1 MKRFLVALLAATVL
15 AGCSAY
21 RLGGPKPAFR
31 SVEVAAI
38 RNSTART
45 GTHAVLHSKIVEAL
59 AGDPRVKVGL
69 GEARLETEVTRYQRD
84 GFTTKTG
91 DAYAFTSYR
100 VSFEVRCTL
109 TTDGGKRVL
118 FKDRTFKSIAT
129 LQVSGDS
136 AAEELSL
143 GPTLFG
149 DIASQIREAAT
160 TAW

>member
-1 MKRFLVALLAATVL
+1 MTRLLPLLAAALL

-21 RLGGPKPAFR
+21 HLGGPKPAFR
-31 SVEVAAI
+31 NIEVAPI
-38 RNSTART
+38 RNATART
-45 GTHAVLHSKIVEAL
+45 GTHAVLHGKILEAL
-59 AGDPRVKVGL
+59 SGDPRVKIGP

-100 VSFEVRCTL
+100 VGFEVRCTL

-118 FKDRTFKSIAT
+118 FKDRVFRSVAT
-129 LQVSGDS
+129 LQISGDP

-149 DIASQIREAAT
+149 DIAAQIREAAT

>member
-1 MKRFLVALLAATVL
+1 MTRLLAIFAAALL

-21 RLGGPKPAFR
+21 QLGGPKPAFR
-31 SVEVAAI
+31 SIEVAPI
-38 RNSTART
+38 RNSTSRT
-45 GTHAVLHSKIVEAL
+45 GTHAVLHGKIIEAL
-59 AGDPRVKVGL
+59 AADPRVRIGA
-69 GEARLETEVTRYQRD
+69 GDARLEAEVTRYQRD

-91 DAYAFTSYR
+91 DAYAYTSYR

-118 FKDRTFKSIAT
+118 FKDRTFKSVAT
-129 LQVSGDS
+129 LQVSGDP

-149 DIASQIREAAT
+149 DIAAQIRQAAT

>member
-1 MKRFLVALLAATVL
+1 MKRLLALLIVAAL
-15 AGCSAY
+15 AGCSGY
-21 RLGGPKPAFR
+21 HLGGPKLAFR
-31 SVEVAAI
+31 SIDVAPI

-45 GTHAVLHSKIVEAL
+45 GTHAVLHGKIIEAL
-59 AGDPRVKVGL
+59 AADPRVKIGS
-69 GEARLETEVTRYQRD
+69 GDAILETEIVRYQRD

-91 DAYAFTSYR
+91 DAYAYTSYR

-109 TTDGGKRVL
+109 TADGGKRIL
-118 FKDRTFKSIAT
+118 FKDRTFKSLST
-129 LQVSGDS
+129 LQLSGDP

-143 GPTLFG
+143 SPTLFS

>member
-1 MKRFLVALLAATVL
+1 MRPLLTLFAATLL

-21 RLGGPKPAFR
+21 HLGGPKPAFR
-31 SVEVAAI
+31 SIDVATV

-45 GTHAVLHSKIVEAL
+45 GTHAVLHGKIIEAL
-59 AGDPRVKVGL
+59 AADPRAKIGAGDAL
-69 GEARLETEVTRYQRD
+69 LETEVTRYQRD

-109 TTDGGKRVL
+109 TAEGGKRVL
-118 FKDRTFKSIAT
+118 FKDRTFKSTAT
-129 LQVSGDS
+129 LQISGDP

>member
-1 MKRFLVALLAATVL
+1 MKRLLALLIVAAL
-15 AGCSAY
+15 AGCSGY
-21 RLGGPKPAFR
+21 HLGGPKLAFR
-31 SVEVAAI
+31 SIDVAPI

-45 GTHAVLHSKIVEAL
+45 GTHAVLHGKIIEAL
-59 AGDPRVKVGL
+59 AADPRVKIGS
-69 GEARLETEVTRYQRD
+69 GDAILETEIVRYQRD

-91 DAYAFTSYR
+91 DAYAYTSYR

-109 TTDGGKRVL
+109 TADGGKRIL
-118 FKDRTFKSIAT
+118 FKDRTLKSLST
-129 LQVSGDS
+129 LQLSGDP

-143 GPTLFG
+143 SPTLFS

>member
-1 MKRFLVALLAATVL
+1 MTRLLALLAAALL

-21 RLGGPKPAFR
+21 HLGGPKPAFR
-31 SVEVAAI
+31 SIEVAPV
-38 RNSTART
+38 RNATGRT
-45 GTHAVLHSKIVEAL
+45 GTHAVLHGKLLEAL
-59 AGDPRVKVGL
+59 AGDPRIKVGP

-118 FKDRTFKSIAT
+118 FKDRVFRSVAT
-129 LQVSGDS
+129 LQVSGDP

-149 DIASQIREAAT
+149 DIAAQIREAAT

>member
-1 MKRFLVALLAATVL
+1 MMRLFALALAALL

-21 RLGGPKPAFR
+21 QLGGPKPAFR
-31 SVEVAAI
+31 RIEVAPV
-38 RNSTART
+38 RNATSRT
-45 GTHAVLHSKIVEAL
+45 GTHAVLHGKLVEAL
-59 AGDPRVKVGL
+59 AADPRVKVGP
-69 GEARLETEVTRYQRD
+69 GEALLEAEVVRYQRD

-91 DAYAFTSYR
+91 DAYAYTSYR

-118 FKDRTFKSIAT
+118 FKDRVFRSVAT
-129 LQVSGDS
+129 LQLAGDA

-149 DIASQIREAAT
+149 DIAAQVREAAT

>member
-1 MKRFLVALLAATVL
+1 MKRLLALLIVAAL
-15 AGCSAY
+15 AGCSGY
-21 RLGGPKPAFR
+21 HLGGPKLAFR
-31 SVEVAAI
+31 SIDVAPI

-45 GTHAVLHSKIVEAL
+45 GTHAVLHGKIIEAL
-59 AGDPRVKVGL
+59 AADPRVKIGS
-69 GEARLETEVTRYQRD
+69 GDAILETEIIRYQRD

-91 DAYAFTSYR
+91 DAYAYTSYR

-109 TTDGGKRVL
+109 TADGGKRIL
-118 FKDRTFKSIAT
+118 FKDRPFKSLST
-129 LQVSGDS
+129 LQVSGDP

-143 GPTLFG
+143 SPTLFG

>member
-1 MKRFLVALLAATVL
+1 MTRLLALLAAAAL

-21 RLGGPKPAFR
+21 HLGGPKPAFR
-31 SVEVAAI
+31 SIEVAPV
-38 RNSTART
+38 RNATGRA
-45 GTHAVLHSKIVEAL
+45 GTHAVLHGKLLEAL
-59 AGDPRVKVGL
+59 AGDPRIKVGP

-118 FKDRTFKSIAT
+118 FKDRVFRSVAT
-129 LQVSGDS
+129 LQVSGDP

-149 DIASQIREAAT
+149 DIAAQVREAAT

>member
-1 MKRFLVALLAATVL
+1 MKRLLSLLIVAAL
-15 AGCSAY
+15 AGCSGY
-21 RLGGPKPAFR
+21 HLGGPKLAFR
-31 SVEVAAI
+31 SIDVAPI

-45 GTHAVLHSKIVEAL
+45 GTHAVLHGKIIEAL
-59 AGDPRVKVGL
+59 AADPRVKIGS
-69 GEARLETEVTRYQRD
+69 GDAILETEIVRYQRD

-109 TTDGGKRVL
+109 TADGGKRIL
-118 FKDRTFKSIAT
+118 FKDRTFKSLST
-129 LQVSGDS
+129 LQVSGDP

-143 GPTLFG
+143 SPTLFG

>member
-1 MKRFLVALLAATVL
+1 MKRLLALLAATVL

-21 RLGGPKPAFR
+21 QLGGPKPAFR
-31 SVEVAAI
+31 SIEVAPI

-45 GTHAVLHSKIVEAL
+45 GTHAVLHGKIIEAL
-59 AGDPRVKVGL
+59 AADPRVKIGSGDAV
-69 GEARLETEVTRYQRD
+69 LETEIIRYQRD

-109 TTDGGKRVL
+109 TADGGKRVL
-118 FKDRTFKSIAT
+118 FKDRTFKSLST
-129 LQVSGDS
+129 LQVSGDP

>member
-1 MKRFLVALLAATVL
+1 MKRLLALLAATVL

-21 RLGGPKPAFR
+21 QLGGPKPAFR
-31 SVEVAAI
+31 SIEVAPI

-45 GTHAVLHSKIVEAL
+45 GTHAVLHSKIIEAL
-59 AGDPRVKVGL
+59 AGDPRVKISSGDAV
-69 GEARLETEVTRYQRD
+69 LETEIIRYQRD

-109 TTDGGKRVL
+109 TADGGKRVL
-118 FKDRTFKSIAT
+118 FKDRTFKSLST
-129 LQVSGDS
+129 LQVSGDP

>member
-1 MKRFLVALLAATVL
+1 MKRLLALLIVAAL
-15 AGCSAY
+15 AGCSGY
-21 RLGGPKPAFR
+21 HLGGPKLAFR
-31 SVEVAAI
+31 SIDVAPI

-45 GTHAVLHSKIVEAL
+45 GTHAVLHGKIIEAL
-59 AGDPRVKVGL
+59 AADPRVKIGS
-69 GEARLETEVTRYQRD
+69 GDAILETEIVRYQRD

-109 TTDGGKRVL
+109 TADGGKRIL
-118 FKDRTFKSIAT
+118 FKDRTFKSLST
-129 LQVSGDS
+129 LQVSGDP

-143 GPTLFG
+143 SPTLFG

>member
-1 MKRFLVALLAATVL
+1 MTRLLAFCAAALL

-21 RLGGPKPAFR
+21 QLGGPKPAFR
-31 SVEVAAI
+31 SVEVAPI

-45 GTHAVLHSKIVEAL
+45 GTHAVLHGKILEAL
-59 AGDPRVKVGL
+59 SADPRVRIGPGDAL
-69 GEARLETEVTRYQRD
+69 LEAEVVRYQRD

-100 VSFEVRCTL
+100 VGFEVRCTL

-118 FKDRTFKSIAT
+118 FKDRVFRSVAT
-129 LQVSGDS
+129 LQISGDP

-143 GPTLFG
+143 GPTLFA
-149 DIASQIREAAT
+149 DIAAQIREAAT

>member
-1 MKRFLVALLAATVL
+1 MTRLFALALAALL

-21 RLGGPKPAFR
+21 QLGGPKPAFR
-31 SVEVAAI
+31 RIEVAPV
-38 RNSTART
+38 RNATSRA
-45 GTHAVLHSKIVEAL
+45 GTHAVLHGKLVEAL
-59 AGDPRVKVGL
+59 AADPRVKVGP
-69 GEARLETEVTRYQRD
+69 GEALLEAEVVRYQRD

-91 DAYAFTSYR
+91 DAYAYTSYR

-118 FKDRTFKSIAT
+118 FKDRVFRSVAT
-129 LQVSGDS
+129 LQLAGDA

-149 DIASQIREAAT
+149 DIAAQVREAAT

>member
-1 MKRFLVALLAATVL
+1 MKRLLALLAVTLLV
-15 AGCSAY
+15 GCSAY
-21 RLGGPKPAFR
+21 HLGGPKPPFR
-31 SVEVAAI
+31 NIEVAPI

-45 GTHAVLHSKIVEAL
+45 GTHAVLHGKILEAL
-59 AGDPRVKVGL
+59 AGDPRVKVAP
-69 GEARLETEVTRYQRD
+69 GEAVLETEITRYQRD

-91 DAYAFTSYR
+91 DAYAFTSFR
-100 VSFEVRCTL
+100 VSFDVRCTL

-118 FKDRTFKSIAT
+118 FKDRVFRSVAT
-129 LQVSGDS
+129 LQVSGDP

-149 DIASQIREAAT
+149 DIAAQIREAAT

>member
-1 MKRFLVALLAATVL
+1 MKRLLTLFAATVL
-15 AGCSAY
+15 VGCSAY
-21 RLGGPKPAFR
+21 HLGGPKPAFR
-31 SVEVAAI
+31 SIEVAPI

-45 GTHAVLHSKIVEAL
+45 GTHTVLHSKIIESL
-59 AGDPRVKVGL
+59 AADPRLKIGTGDAL
-69 GEARLETEVTRYQRD
+69 LETEITRYQRD

-100 VSFEVRCTL
+100 VSFEVSCTL
-109 TTDGGKRVL
+109 TVDGGKRVL
-118 FKDRTFKSIAT
+118 FKNRTFKSIST
-129 LQVSGDS
+129 LQISGDP

>member
-1 MKRFLVALLAATVL
+1 MRLLALCVAASL

-21 RLGGPKPAFR
+21 HLGGPKPAFR
-31 SVEVAAI
+31 SIEVAPI
-38 RNSTART
+38 RNSTSRT
-45 GTHAVLHSKIVEAL
+45 GTHAVLHGKLVEAL
-59 AGDPRVKVGL
+59 AADPRVKIGAGDAL
-69 GEARLETEVTRYQRD
+69 LETEITRYQRD

-109 TTDGGKRVL
+109 TAEGGKRVL
-118 FKDRTFKSIAT
+118 FKDRIFKSVST
-129 LQVSGDS
+129 LQTSGDP

-149 DIASQIREAAT
+149 DIASQVREAAT

>member
-1 MKRFLVALLAATVL
+1 MKRLLALLSVAVL

-21 RLGGPKPAFR
+21 HLGGPKPAFR
-31 SVEVAAI
+31 SIEVAPV
-38 RNSTART
+38 RNATART
-45 GTHAVLHSKIVEAL
+45 GTHAVLHGKLLEAL
-59 AGDPRVKVGL
+59 AGDPRVKL
-69 GEARLETEVTRYQRD
+69 GPGDAVLETEVTRYQRD

-100 VSFEVRCTL
+100 VTCEVRCTL

-118 FKDRTFKSIAT
+118 FKDRAFRSVAT
-129 LQVSGDS
+129 LQVSGDP

-149 DIASQIREAAT
+149 DIAAQIREAAT

>member
-1 MKRFLVALLAATVL
+1 MKRLLALFAAAAL

-21 RLGGPKPAFR
+21 HLGGPKPAFR
-31 SVEVAAI
+31 TIEVAPV
-38 RNSTART
+38 RNSTSRT
-45 GTHAVLHSKIVEAL
+45 GTHAVLHEKLLEAL
-59 AGDPRVKVGL
+59 SADPRVKIGAGDAL
-69 GEARLETEVTRYQRD
+69 LEAEVTRYQRD

-100 VSFEVRCTL
+100 VTFEVRCTL
-109 TTDGGKRVL
+109 TTEGGKHVL
-118 FKDRTFKSIAT
+118 FKDRVFRSTAT
-129 LQVSGDS
+129 LQVSGDP

-149 DIASQIREAAT
+149 DIASQVREAAT

>member
-1 MKRFLVALLAATVL
+1 MKRLLALLVAAVL
-15 AGCSAY
+15 AGCSGY
-21 RLGGPKPAFR
+21 RLGGPKPAFER
-31 SVEVAAI
+31 IEVAPI
-38 RNSTART
+38 RNATART

-59 AGDPRVKVGL
+59 AADPRVKVGPGGAVL
-69 GEARLETEVTRYQRD
+69 DAEVTRYQRD

-118 FKDRTFKSIAT
+118 FKDRVFRSVAT
-129 LQVSGDS
+129 LQVSGDP

-149 DIASQIREAAT
+149 DIAAQIREAAT

>member
-1 MKRFLVALLAATVL
+1 MKRLLALLIVAAL
-15 AGCSAY
+15 AGCSGY
-21 RLGGPKPAFR
+21 HLGGTKLAFR
-31 SVEVAAI
+31 SIDVAPI

-45 GTHAVLHSKIVEAL
+45 GTHAVLHGKIIEAL
-59 AGDPRVKVGL
+59 AADPRVKIGS
-69 GEARLETEVTRYQRD
+69 GDAILETEIVRYQRD

-109 TTDGGKRVL
+109 TADGGKRIL
-118 FKDRTFKSIAT
+118 FKDRTFKSLST
-129 LQVSGDS
+129 LQVSGDP

-143 GPTLFG
+143 SPTLFG

>member
-1 MKRFLVALLAATVL
+1 MKRLLALLSVAVL

-21 RLGGPKPAFR
+21 HLGGPKPAFR
-31 SVEVAAI
+31 SIEVAPV
-38 RNSTART
+38 RNATART
-45 GTHAVLHSKIVEAL
+45 GTHAVLHGKLLEAL
-59 AGDPRVKVGL
+59 AGDPRVKL
-69 GEARLETEVTRYQRD
+69 GPGDAVLETEVTRYQRD

-100 VSFEVRCTL
+100 VTCEVRCTL

-118 FKDRTFKSIAT
+118 FKDRAFRSVAT
-129 LQVSGDS
+129 LQVSGDP

-149 DIASQIREAAT
+149 DIAAQVREAAT

>member
-1 MKRFLVALLAATVL
+1 MKRFLALLTATVL

-21 RLGGPKPAFR
+21 QLGGPKPAFR
-31 SVEVAAI
+31 SVEVVAI

-45 GTHAVLHSKIVEAL
+45 GTHAVLHGKIIEAL
-59 AGDPRVKVGL
+59 SGDPRVKVGP

-118 FKDRTFKSIAT
+118 FKDRAFKSVAT
-129 LQVSGDS
+129 LQVSGDP

-149 DIASQIREAAT
+149 DIAAQIREAAT

>member
-1 MKRFLVALLAATVL
+1 MNRLLCLLVAAALT
-15 AGCSAY
+15 ACSAY
-21 RLGGPKPAFR
+21 QLGGPKPAFR
-31 SVEVAAI
+31 NVEIAPI
-38 RNSTART
+38 RNSTSRT
-45 GTHAVLHSKIVEAL
+45 GTHAVLHTKIAEAL
-59 AGDPRVKVGL
+59 AGDPRIKVGP
-69 GEARLETEVTRYQRD
+69 GEALLEAEIIRYQRD

-118 FKDRTFKSIAT
+118 FKDRVFRSVAT
-129 LQVSGDS
+129 LQIAGDP

-143 GPTLFG
+143 GPTLFA

>member
-1 MKRFLVALLAATVL
+1 MKRFLVALIAATAL

-59 AGDPRVKVGL
+59 AGDPRVKVGP

-109 TTDGGKRVL
+109 TADGGKRIL
-118 FKDRTFKSIAT
+118 FKDRTFKSLST
-129 LQVSGDS
+129 LQVSGDP

-143 GPTLFG
+143 SPALFG

>member
-1 MKRFLVALLAATVL
+1 MKRLLALLAATVL

-21 RLGGPKPAFR
+21 HLGGPKPAFR
-31 SVEVAAI
+31 SVEVAPI

-45 GTHAVLHSKIVEAL
+45 GTHAVLHGKIVEAL
-59 AGDPRVKVGL
+59 AGDPRVKVGP
-69 GEARLETEVTRYQRD
+69 GEARLEVEVTRYQRD

-100 VSFEVRCTL
+100 VTFEVRCTL
-109 TTDGGKRVL
+109 TVDGGKRSL
-118 FKDRTFKSIAT
+118 LKDRVFKSTAT
-129 LQVSGDS
+129 LQVAGDP

-143 GPTLFG
+143 GAPLFG
-149 DIASQIREAAT
+149 DIAAQIREAAT

>member
-1 MKRFLVALLAATVL
+1 MKRLLALLIVAAL
-15 AGCSAY
+15 AGCSGY
-21 RLGGPKPAFR
+21 HLGGPKLAFR
-31 SVEVAAI
+31 SIDVAPI

-45 GTHAVLHSKIVEAL
+45 GTHAVLHGKIIEAL
-59 AGDPRVKVGL
+59 AADPRVKIGS
-69 GEARLETEVTRYQRD
+69 GDAILETEIIRYQRD

-91 DAYAFTSYR
+91 DAYAYTSYR

-109 TTDGGKRVL
+109 TADGGKRIL
-118 FKDRTFKSIAT
+118 FKDRTFKSLST
-129 LQVSGDS
+129 LQVSGDP

-143 GPTLFG
+143 SPTLFG

>member
-1 MKRFLVALLAATVL
+1 MKRLLALFAASVL
-15 AGCSAY
+15 SGCSAY
-21 RLGGPKPAFR
+21 HLGGPKPAFR
-31 SVEVAAI
+31 SIEVAPV

-45 GTHAVLHSKIVEAL
+45 GTHAVLHGKIIDAL
-59 AGDPRVKVGL
+59 AGDPRVKIGPGDAL
-69 GEARLETEVTRYQRD
+69 LETEITRYQRD

-109 TTDGGKRVL
+109 TVDGGKRVL
-118 FKDRTFKSIAT
+118 FKDRTFKSVST

-143 GPTLFG
+143 SPTLFG

-160 TAW
+160 AAW

>member
-1 MKRFLVALLAATVL
+1 MKRLLSLLIVAAL
-15 AGCSAY
+15 AGCSGY
-21 RLGGPKPAFR
+21 HLGGPKLAFR
-31 SVEVAAI
+31 SIDVAPI

-45 GTHAVLHSKIVEAL
+45 GTHAVLHGKIIEAL
-59 AGDPRVKVGL
+59 AADPRVKIGS
-69 GEARLETEVTRYQRD
+69 GDAILETEIIRYQRD

-109 TTDGGKRVL
+109 TADGGKRIL
-118 FKDRTFKSIAT
+118 FKDRTFKSLST
-129 LQVSGDS
+129 LQVSGDP

-143 GPTLFG
+143 SPTLFG
-149 DIASQIREAAT
+149 DIASQIRDAAT

>member
-1 MKRFLVALLAATVL
+1 MKRLLGLLAASLLV
-15 AGCSAY
+15 GCSAY
-21 RLGGPKPAFR
+21 HLGGPKPAFR
-31 SVEVAAI
+31 NIEIAPI

-59 AGDPRVKVGL
+59 AGDPRVKVGP
-69 GEARLETEVTRYQRD
+69 GEARLEAEVTRYQRD

-118 FKDRTFKSIAT
+118 FKDRLFRSIAT
-129 LQVSGDS
+129 LQVSGDP

>member
-1 MKRFLVALLAATVL
+1 MKRLLALCAAIAL
-15 AGCSAY
+15 GGCSAY
-21 RLGGPKPAFR
+21 HLGGPKPAFR
-31 SVEVAAI
+31 SIDVAPV

-45 GTHAVLHSKIVEAL
+45 GTHAVLHGKLVEAL
-59 AGDPRVKVGL
+59 AGDPRIKVGPGDAL
-69 GEARLETEVTRYQRD
+69 LETEITRYQRD

-109 TTDGGKRVL
+109 TADGGKRVL
-118 FKDRTFKSIAT
+118 FKDRTFKSVST
-129 LQVSGDS
+129 LQVSGDP

>member
-1 MKRFLVALLAATVL
+1 MKRLLALFIVAAL
-15 AGCSAY
+15 AGCSGY
-21 RLGGPKPAFR
+21 HLGGPKLAFR
-31 SVEVAAI
+31 SIVVAPI

-45 GTHAVLHSKIVEAL
+45 GMHAVLHGKIIEAL
-59 AGDPRVKVGL
+59 AADPRVKIGS
-69 GEARLETEVTRYQRD
+69 GDAILETEIIRYQRD

-91 DAYAFTSYR
+91 DAYAYTSYR

-109 TTDGGKRVL
+109 TADGGKRIL
-118 FKDRTFKSIAT
+118 FKDRTFKSLST
-129 LQVSGDS
+129 LQVSGDP

-143 GPTLFG
+143 SPTLFG